1 MEKKDRF
8 ASIAL
13 ETRIQNK
20 AELEEISPV
29 PLDNNLVFEAS
40 SYTVEPIA
48 DSVEPITDK
57 TWQEQL
63 EQFRKELHELKE
75 KYRPF

>member
-40 SYTVEPIA
+40 S
-48 DSVEPITDK
+48 
-57 TWQEQL
+57 
-63 EQFRKELHELKE
+63 
-75 KYRPF
+75 